1 MKNFFYFTMIAAML
15 SAGTLMV
22 SCSKDDEPRETP
34 APEITAEVFDDIVTI
49 TATGEGEVKLYFAED
64 MYEVTN
70 PVNYQRDIYDH
81 SVKFAA
87 TAQEEGKPM
96 SETTIKEVIIPK
108 TDAPKL
114 LNGYSVI
121 ENEDDSTFFA
131 FDFNLYK
138 GTGTIGVNKA
148 VFDNSGDDS
157 NEMNFKFDVTVTF
170 NRSTGIYSC
179 QGTDITPRFRFDD
192 KYYILED
199 YTVTNLDCKVC
210 IKDMTYSI
218 TFDCHGKHFDY
229 SGPFSKMYPIVLHV
243 TDGDHIVIHFWDVD
257 RFN

>member
-1 MKNFFYFTMIAAML
+1 MKNLSYFTMIVAML
-15 SAGTLMV
+15 SAGMLMV

-114 LNGYSVI
+114 FHGYSAI
-121 ENEDDSTFFA
+121 ENENDSTFFA
-131 FDFNLYK
+131 FEFNLYK
-138 GTGTIGVNKA
+138 GTGTIGVNKT
-148 VFDNSGDDS
+148 VFDNSGEDS
-157 NEMNFKFDVTVTF
+157 SEMNFMFDVLVTF
-170 NRSTGIYSC
+170 DRATGIYSC
-179 QGTDITPRFRFDD
+179 YGTDITTRFRFDD
-192 KYYILED
+192 KYYIFEG
-199 YTVTNLDCKVC
+199 YTVTNFECKAC

-218 TFDCHGKHFDY
+218 TFDCHGKHFAY
-229 SGPFSKMYPIVLHV
+229 SGPLSKTYPIVFHV
-243 TDGDHIVIHFWDVD
+243 TDGDHLVIYF
-257 RFN
+257 